1 MLADLAEPVMNQ
13 GWHTGRTLLL
23 FTFLSFLVLSLFFL
37 IIRDSSLWTFFRF
50 FNYLLLLLLL
60 QIFLTIKSPKTGT
73 EPPPPPPHYKIKFP
87 AGAIVPELSEEIKIL
102 NSPDYQHKSHILTE
116 LNSLISL
123 MQCHLPVEEAVEYVD
138 KWAAQRKEV
147 RGLDL
152 LILWDQFITRII
164 DSLLLQLSM
173 VPYFSR
179 NLAFVIFNL

>member
-1 MLADLAEPVMNQ
+1 
-13 GWHTGRTLLL
+13 
-23 FTFLSFLVLSLFFL
+23 
-37 IIRDSSLWTFFRF
+37 
-50 FNYLLLLLLL
+50 
-60 QIFLTIKSPKTGT
+60 
-73 EPPPPPPHYKIKFP
+73 
-87 AGAIVPELSEEIKIL
+87 
-102 NSPDYQHKSHILTE
+102 
-116 LNSLISL
+116 

-179 NLAFVIFNL
+179 NLAFVIFKISNYNMTSS